1 MTSQKK
7 PAIKQGWLR
16 ALLIVIPWTIF
27 TGIFSL
33 LAIFAIG
40 KNPFTG
46 AVDINESQ
54 TLIVQLFGLIGTI
67 LIVWIF
73 TKFIDKKSFKS
84 LGFTY
89 KKMGLDIALG
99 ILVGFLLIAIGFFI
113 LKTTGQIQIERINLN
128 YTKVGLGVLLFIIIA
143 INEELIFR
151 GYLLNNLMDSIPKY
165 WALFIIS
172 ILFGAVHLGNP
183 NIDAIGFTNIVLAG
197 FFLGISYIYTKSLW
211 FPIALH
217 FSWNFFQGTIFGY
230 SVSGTE
236 SYSLIQQSRLED
248 TIWNGGKFGF
258 EASMTSLI
266 FIGITTII
274 IGVYYKKKSRA
285 NNEKSI

>member
-1 MTSQKK
+1 MTTQKK

-16 ALLIVIPWTIF
+16 ALAIIIPWTIF

-33 LAIFAIG
+33 LAIFALG

-46 AVDINESQ
+46 VVNINETQS
-54 TLIVQLFGLIGTI
+54 LIVQLFGLLGTF

-73 TKFIDKKSFKS
+73 TKFIDRKPFKS
-84 LGFTY
+84 VGFNY

-99 ILVGFLLIAIGFFI
+99 ITVGFLLIAIGFYI
-113 LKTTGQIQIERINLN
+113 LKTMGQLQIESINLD
-128 YTKVGLGVLLFIIIA
+128 YLKIGLGVLFCIIVA
-143 INEELIFR
+143 LNEELIFR

-165 WALFIIS
+165 WALIIVS
-172 ILFGAVHLGNP
+172 ILFGVVHLGNP
-183 NIDAIGFTNIVLAG
+183 NIDLIGFSNIVLAG

-236 SYSLIQQSRLED
+236 SYSLIRQSRIED
-248 TIWNGGKFGF
+248 SIWNGGEFGF
-258 EASMTSLI
+258 EASITSLI
-266 FIGITTII
+266 FVGIATVLIGI
-274 IGVYYKKKSRA
+274 YYKKKALSNIDKHA
-285 NNEKSI
+285 